1 MEVGT
6 MESADLAE
14 MESRQLLDSLPDAVV
29 VVGSEGRIVSI
40 NAQATALFGYLPEE
54 LLGQPV
60 EVLVPEAL
68 RERHSQHRKTFFRH
82 PSHRPINAMELKAQR
97 KDGTLFPV
105 EISLA
110 PVKTPSGLRVISAIR
125 DISRR
130 KEIEEALHRSEER
143 YRLLTEEVKDYAI
156 FMLDTEGRILTWNEG
171 GRRMRGYIS
180 EEIVGRNISVFFTP
194 EDVELGRP
202 AEELREA
209 AEKGRIETEGWR
221 VRKDGSRFWS
231 QVIVTALRDPDGRPM
246 GFAKI
251 ARDITGRKQASET
264 VLLEISN
271 RLISHLDFRELLAA
285 IAASL
290 RQIKEHDYASMA
302 LYDPAVKKLRV
313 YPLPSPLRRNLI
325 HEELLLPLENS
336 PAGWAYKARRPV
348 VLNRV
353 EEETRPSELLRK
365 LIAQGVRS
373 ACRIPLISRERV
385 LGTLNLASLAENA
398 FSSDDVELLVQ
409 VANQLAPALSNAIS
423 FRQLAEQK
431 EKLAEEK
438 QYLEGEIRRRFNFG
452 EIVGRSAVLDEVMQQ
467 VETVATTDST
477 VLILGET
484 GTGKEL
490 IARAI
495 HDSSARRDKSFI
507 TINCSALPSG
517 LLESELFGHEKGA
530 YTGSTARQIGRLE
543 LAHHGTLFLDELGD
557 IPLELQPKLL
567 RALQQKQF
575 ERLGSNQ
582 TITVDV
588 RLVAATNRELEALV
602 AEGRFRS
609 DLYYRLSVFPITLP
623 PLRERSGDIPLLAKH
638 FLEVYSRRMG
648 KNIKSIP
655 TEVLEQLCRYPWP
668 GNVRE
673 LEHFI
678 ERAVILTSGPILRV
692 PPLGS
697 KLHSQAMH
705 MAAPANTL
713 AEAERE
719 HILRVLRETNGII
732 SGPRGAAARLGIKRT
747 TLAAKMRRLGISRTD
762 I

>member
-1 MEVGT
+1 MPI
-6 MESADLAE
+6 DLTA
-14 MESRQLLDSLPDAVV
+14 MESRQLLDSLPDAIVV
-29 VVGSEGRIVSI
+29 ADSEGTIVSA
-40 NAQATALFGYLPEE
+40 NAQACVMFGYSCEE

-60 EVLVPEAL
+60 EILVPEEL
-68 RERHSQHRKTFFRH
+68 RERHVHHRNAFLRN
-82 PSHRPINAMELKAQR
+82 PSPRPMNAMELQARR

-110 PVKTPSGLRVISAIR
+110 PVSTPDGLRVISAIR
-125 DISRR
+125 DVGHR

-156 FMLDTEGRILTWNEG
+156 FMLDAEGRVMTWNEG
-171 GRRMRGYIS
+171 ARRMRGYRS
-180 EEIVGRNISVFFTP
+180 EEIIGRDITVFFTP
-194 EDVELGRP
+194 EDVKAGRP

-231 QVIVTALRDPDGRPM
+231 QVVLTALRDPNGKLI

-251 ARDITGRKQASET
+251 ARDITGRKQASEAI
-264 VLLEISN
+264 LLEISN
-271 RLISHLDFRELLAA
+271 RLISHLDFGELLSA
-285 IAASL
+285 ISASL
-290 RQIKEHDYASMA
+290 RQIKEHDYASLA
-302 LYDPAVKKLRV
+302 LYDPSIQKLRV
-313 YPLPSPLRRNLI
+313 YSLPSASRKNLI
-325 HEELLLPLENS
+325 HEEILLSLENS
-336 PAGWAYKARRPV
+336 PAGWAFKARRPL
-348 VLNRV
+348 VLSRV
-353 EEETRPSELLRK
+353 HEEGRPSEIPKNLMT
-365 LIAQGVRS
+365 QGVRS
-373 ACRIPLISRERV
+373 ACRIPLISRDQV
-385 LGTLNLASLAENA
+385 LGTLNLASLAEDA
-398 FSSDDVELLVQ
+398 FSNDDVELLLQ
-409 VANQLAPALSNAIS
+409 VANQIAPALSNAIS
-423 FRQLAEQK
+423 FRQLSELK
-431 EKLAEEK
+431 EKLAGEK
-438 QYLEGEIRRRFNFG
+438 QYLEGEIRSRLNLR
-452 EIVGRSAVLDEVMQQ
+452 EIVGKSAALDEVMQQ
-467 VETVATTDST
+467 VETVASTDST

-495 HDSSARRDKSFI
+495 HDLSARHDKSFI
-507 TINCSALPSG
+507 TVNCSALPSG

-530 YTGSTARQIGRLE
+530 FTGSTARQIGRLE
-543 LAHHGTLFLDELGD
+543 LAHRGTLFLDEVGD

-575 ERLGSNQ
+575 ERLGSIQ

-588 RLVAATNRELEALV
+588 RLITATNRDLEALV

-623 PLRERSGDIPLLAKH
+623 PLRERSGDIALLAEH
-638 FLEVYSRRMG
+638 FLEMYNRRMG

-655 TEVLEQLCRYPWP
+655 ANVLQELCHYPWP

-678 ERAVILTSGPILRV
+678 ERAVILTSGSTLRV

-697 KLHSQAMH
+697 KLRPKAGPR
-705 MAAPANTL
+705 APADTL

-719 HILRVLRETNGII
+719 HILRILRETNGII
-732 SGPRGAAARLGIKRT
+732 SGPRGAAARLGLKRT
-747 TLAAKMRRLGISRTD
+747 TLAAKMRRLGISRSNV
-762 I
+762 